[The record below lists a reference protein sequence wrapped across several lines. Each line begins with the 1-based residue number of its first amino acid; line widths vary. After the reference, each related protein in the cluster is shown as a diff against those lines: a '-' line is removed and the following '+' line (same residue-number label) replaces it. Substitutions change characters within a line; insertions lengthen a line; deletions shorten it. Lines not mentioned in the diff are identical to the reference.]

1 MNWKPRPE
9 PGSLKASD
17 AMQYAIR
24 ALAARALTR
33 HELNRKLR
41 QRGASEEVAVQI
53 LEKLIELKFLSDQAI
68 AESAARD
75 TLRGKFAISQKL
87 AARGVNRHI
96 VEDALI
102 ERSDAD
108 ELENAKALVEKQ
120 SYKWTGARAFEKAYG
135 FMMRR
140 GFSSGVIRT
149 ALEDWRKNLQ
159 LEEVEIE
166 D

>member
-17 AMQYAIR
+17 ALAYAIR
-24 ALAARALTR
+24 ALAARALTK

-41 QRGASEEVAVQI
+41 QRGASEEVANQTI
-53 LEKLIELKFLSDQAI
+53 TKLVELKFLSDQAI
-68 AESAARD
+68 AESVARD
-75 TLRGKFAISQKL
+75 TTKGKFAIQQKL
-87 AARGVNRHI
+87 AARGVSRHI
-96 VEDALI
+96 VEDVLM
-102 ERSDAD
+102 ERSADD
-108 ELENAKALVEKQ
+108 ELENAIALVKKQ

-149 ALEDWRKNLQ
+149 ALEDWRKNFQ

>member
-17 AMQYAIR
+17 ALAYAIR

-41 QRGASEEVAVQI
+41 QRGASEEVAHQTI
-53 LEKLIELKFLSDQAI
+53 TKLIELKFLSDQAI

-75 TLRGKFAISQKL
+75 TSKGKFAIKQKL
-87 AARGVNRHI
+87 AYRGVSPHI
-96 VEDALI
+96 VEDVLM
-102 ERSDAD
+102 ERSDTD
-108 ELENAKALVEKQ
+108 ELENAIALVEKQ
-120 SYKWTGARAFEKAYG
+120 SYKWTGARAYEKAYG

-140 GFSSGVIRT
+140 GFSSGVIRA
-149 ALEDWRKNLQ
+149 ALEDWRKNWQ

>member
-1 MNWKPRPE
+1 MNWKSRPE
-9 PGSLKASD
+9 PDSLKASD

>member
-17 AMQYAIR
+17 AMAYAIR

-41 QRGASEEVAVQI
+41 QRGASEGVALQI

-75 TLRGKFAISQKL
+75 TTKGKFAIKQKL
-87 AARGVNRHI
+87 ASRGVNRHI
-96 VEDALI
+96 VEDVLA
-102 ERSDAD
+102 ERSNAD
-108 ELENAKALVEKQ
+108 ELENAFALVEKQ

-149 ALEDWRKNLQ
+149 ALEDWRKNWQ

>member
-9 PGSLKASD
+9 PGSLKASE
-17 AMQYAIR
+17 ALAYAVR

-41 QRGASEEVAVQI
+41 RRGASEEVANQTI
-53 LEKLIELKFLSDQAI
+53 TKLIELKFLSDQAI

-75 TLRGKFAISQKL
+75 TTRGKFAISQKL
-87 AARGVNRHI
+87 TSRGVSTHV
-96 VEDALI
+96 VEDALM
-102 ERSDAD
+102 ERSDTT
-108 ELENAKALVEKQ
+108 ELENAFALVEKQ
-120 SYKWTGARAFEKAYG
+120 SYKWTGARAYEKAYG

-159 LEEVEIE
+159 LEELEIE

>member
-1 MNWKPRPE
+1 MNWKTRPE

-17 AMQYAIR
+17 ALAYAVR
-24 ALAARALTR
+24 ALAARALTK

-41 QRGASEEVAVQI
+41 QRGASEEVANQT
-53 LEKLIELKFLSDQAI
+53 LEKLIELKFLSDQTI
-68 AESAARD
+68 AEFAARD
-75 TLRGKFAISQKL
+75 TTKGKFAISQKL

-96 VEDALI
+96 VEDALMG
-102 ERSDAD
+102 RSNAD
-108 ELENAKALVEKQ
+108 ELENAFALVEKQ
-120 SYKWTGARAFEKAYG
+120 SYKWTGARAYEKAYG

>member
-24 ALAARALTR
+24 ALAARALTK

-41 QRGASEEVAVQI
+41 QRGASEEVALQT
-53 LEKLIELKFLSDQAI
+53 LTKLIELKFLSDQAI

-75 TLRGKFAISQKL
+75 TTKGKFAISQKL
-87 AARGVNRHI
+87 ASRGVSRHI
-96 VEDALI
+96 VEDVLM
-102 ERSDAD
+102 ERSNAD
-108 ELENAKALVEKQ
+108 ELENAIALVEKQ
-120 SYKWTGARAFEKAYG
+120 SYKWTGARAYEKAYG

-159 LEEVEIE
+159 LEELEIE

>member
-17 AMQYAIR
+17 ALAYAIR

-41 QRGASEEVAVQI
+41 QRGASEEVANQTI
-53 LEKLIELKFLSDQAI
+53 TKLIELKFLSDQAI

-75 TLRGKFAISQKL
+75 TSKGKFAIKQKL
-87 AARGVNRHI
+87 AARGVSPHI
-96 VEDALI
+96 VEDVLM
-102 ERSDAD
+102 ERSDTD
-108 ELENAKALVEKQ
+108 ELENAFALVEKQ

-149 ALEDWRKNLQ
+149 VLEDWRKNWQ
-159 LEEVEIE
+159 LEALEIE

>member
-1 MNWKPRPE
+1 MNWKTRPE

-17 AMQYAIR
+17 ALAYAIR
-24 ALAARALTR
+24 ALAARALTK

-41 QRGASEEVAVQI
+41 QRGASEEVANQTI
-53 LEKLIELKFLSDQAI
+53 TKLIELKFLSDQAI

-75 TLRGKFAISQKL
+75 TSKGKFAIKQKL
-87 AARGVNRHI
+87 AYRGVSTHV

-108 ELENAKALVEKQ
+108 ELENAFALVEKQ

-149 ALEDWRKNLQ
+149 VLEDWRKNWQ
-159 LEEVEIE
+159 LEEIEIE

>member
-17 AMQYAIR
+17 AMAYAIR
-24 ALAARALTR
+24 ALAARALTKY
-33 HELNRKLR
+33 ELNRKLR
-41 QRGASEEVAVQI
+41 QRGASEEVANQT

-75 TLRGKFAISQKL
+75 TLRGKFAIQQKL

-96 VEDALI
+96 VEDVLMD
-102 ERSDAD
+102 RSNAD
-108 ELENAKALVEKQ
+108 ELENAVALVEKQ
-120 SYKWTGARAFEKAYG
+120 SYKWTGARAYEKAYG

-159 LEEVEIE
+159 LEELETE